1 MGLYD
6 DSYNWAFAVGKRITE
21 QNEDLLRRLIFAV
34 RGEETPGRFLD
45 KLSETIAEYRTN
57 RSINLDVSLH
67 PSIFAQDWFADRF
80 YYLKA
85 SILSGFL
92 NALAT
97 TRGRE

>member
-1 MGLYD
+1 MGPYD
-6 DSYNWAFAVGKRITE
+6 DLYNWAFAVGRRICD
-21 QNEDLLRRLIFAV
+21 EDENLLRSLIFSV

-57 RSINLDVSLH
+57 RAINLDVSLH
-67 PSIFAQDWFADRF
+67 SSIFAQNWFADKF

-97 TRGRE
+97 ARRPQ